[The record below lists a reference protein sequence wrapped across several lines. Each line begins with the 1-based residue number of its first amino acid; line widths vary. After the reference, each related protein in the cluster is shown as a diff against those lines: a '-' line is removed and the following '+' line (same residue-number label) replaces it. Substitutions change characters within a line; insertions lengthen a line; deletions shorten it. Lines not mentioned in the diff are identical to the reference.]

1 MVRRRSR
8 CTASFAA
15 FRVAATTIIRNISR
29 DVSIVLVLRRSRRLV
44 ARPVAVAA
52 MAAPAAAA
60 AAAASAL
67 AFTSKRADAGKEP
80 PAHIATSRQT
90 ADANRSAS
98 FLPPAAAAPAAPVPR
113 SIRVRHWSLH
123 RRHCLLQAVALHTGS
138 EVAVTKDPLALISTS
153 VLVMMLTPL
162 LIPSQ
167 HQNQPRPHLRRR
179 TISSSRFC

>member
-1 MVRRRSR
+1 MRRRSR

-15 FRVAATTIIRNISR
+15 FRVAATTIIRNMSR

-44 ARPVAVAA
+44 AVAA
-52 MAAPAAAA
+52 MAPAV
-60 AAAASAL
+60 AAASAL

-90 ADANRSAS
+90 DVNRSAS
-98 FLPPAAAAPAAPVPR
+98 FLPPATAAPVVPVPR
-113 SIRVRHWSLH
+113 LIRVRHWSLH

-138 EVAVTKDPLALISTS
+138 EGAVTKDPLALTSTS
-153 VLVMMLTPL
+153 VLAMMLTPL
-162 LIPSQ
+162 MTPSQ
-167 HQNQPRPHLRRR
+167 HRNQLQPRPHLRTR